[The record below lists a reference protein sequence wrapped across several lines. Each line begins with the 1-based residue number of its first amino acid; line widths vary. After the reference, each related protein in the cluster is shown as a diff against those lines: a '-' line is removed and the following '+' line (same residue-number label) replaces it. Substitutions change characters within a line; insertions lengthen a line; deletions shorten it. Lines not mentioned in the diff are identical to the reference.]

1 MQCASC
7 RTSCYEDLNRIKLS
21 SKSAFG
27 ITWFLQFVHR
37 RVFFQEYKI
46 SELELF
52 PCSGKSVG
60 THVLGLWP
68 LECSICNQWYS
79 FEIRD
84 DGQVQKSSNLYYS
97 HK

>member
-21 SKSAFG
+21 SKIAFR
-27 ITWFLQFVHR
+27 ITRFLQFVHR
-37 RVFFQEYKI
+37 LVFFQEYSV
-46 SELELF
+46 SEMELF

-60 THVLGLWP
+60 THVPGLRP
-68 LECSICNQWYS
+68 LEYSICNQWYS

-84 DGQVQKSSNLYYS
+84 DGQVQKPSNP
-97 HK
+97 

>member
-21 SKSAFG
+21 SKIAFR
-27 ITWFLQFVHR
+27 ITRFLQFIHR
-37 RVFFQEYKI
+37 LVFFQEYNV

-60 THVLGLWP
+60 VHVPGLWP
-68 LECSICNQWYS
+68 LECSVCNQWYS

-84 DGQVQKSSNLYYS
+84 VGQVQKPSNSYYI
-97 HK
+97 HT